1 MFHLLIVEDDR
12 NLRDLLVTVLKRN
25 GYTAHPAQDGREAL
39 EIMDHQHIDL
49 VITDIMMPDVDGY
62 ELTASLRQVNSD
74 LPVIMVT
81 AKEAFADKE
90 RGFRAGTDDYMVK
103 PIDMGELLLR
113 IGALL
118 RRARIA
124 NEHRLTIGS
133 LVLDYDALTVT
144 RGDEKQTLPRKE
156 FYLLYKLLSEPG
168 RIFTRLQ
175 LMDEIWG
182 MDSDADDRTVD
193 VHIKRLRDR
202 FAACPEFRIVTIRG
216 LGYKAEVN

>member
-81 AKEAFADKE
+81 AKAVSY
-90 RGFRAGTDDYMVK
+90 T
-103 PIDMGELLLR
+103 
-113 IGALL
+113 
-118 RRARIA
+118 
-124 NEHRLTIGS
+124 H
-133 LVLDYDALTVT
+133 LDV
-144 RGDEKQTLPRKE
+144 
-156 FYLLYKLLSEPG
+156 YKRQVMYSG
-168 RIFTRLQ
+168 
-175 LMDEIWG
+175 
-182 MDSDADDRTVD
+182 
-193 VHIKRLRDR
+193 
-202 FAACPEFRIVTIRG
+202 
-216 LGYKAEVN
+216 